1 MVSDDVTL
9 VAATYTGHKK
19 SLGTFTN
26 GAGAGLG
33 ETMGNGLILSSGNVL
48 DADSPPSGTVS
59 SSMNTAGDF
68 YLETGMGSHAGWRAL
83 MRGHRIRKTVLPC
96 LAAGLLFLA
105 FCTEFFASAGVL
117 VASRGYF
124 IPKESSLFTF
134 HVTQDNTGNGEYWL

>member
-1 MVSDDVTL
+1 
-9 VAATYTGHKK
+9 
-19 SLGTFTN
+19 
-26 GAGAGLG
+26 
-33 ETMGNGLILSSGNVL
+33 
-48 DADSPPSGTVS
+48 
-59 SSMNTAGDF
+59 MNTAGDV

-83 MRGHRIRKTVLPC
+83 MRGDRIRKTVLPC

-105 FCTEFFASAGVL
+105 FCTEFFANAGAL